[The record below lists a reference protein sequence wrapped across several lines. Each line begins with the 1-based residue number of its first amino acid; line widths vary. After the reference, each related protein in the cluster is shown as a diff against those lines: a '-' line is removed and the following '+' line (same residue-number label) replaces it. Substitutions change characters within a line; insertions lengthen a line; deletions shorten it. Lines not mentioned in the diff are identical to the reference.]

1 MTRPYCVLVC
11 CMIPY
16 KFKGAGVPVS
26 CILALCVGESCH
38 CTLYHNLAR
47 LTIYGTTAKWP
58 IYVSGHWYIFNCIR
72 GSHKMKGTA
81 HALTCI
87 DSLPTVI
94 RREINRLGGKYI

>member
-11 CMIPY
+11 SMIPY

-26 CILALCVGESCH
+26 CILALCVGKSYH

-58 IYVSGHWYIFNCIR
+58 IYVSGHWYRILQNPCNMLQPR
-72 GSHKMKGTA
+72 
-81 HALTCI
+81 
-87 DSLPTVI
+87 LPNMEVVSA
-94 RREINRLGGKYI
+94 RLSQCK